1 MCSFRIICFPLSGNK
16 QLFSRGGLILIAT
29 LQNCHNINGLDCNQE
44 LIKLSQNKNDH
55 IPAGLWETSQGHIC

>member
-16 QLFSRGGLILIAT
+16 QLFSRGELSSFQLVDILIAT

-55 IPAGLWETSQGHIC
+55 IPAGL